1 MIFKSAII
9 EETVEEYIE
18 IIDLNEDGSVM
29 NKRVYSREEIPYNI
43 MERYPMLYTP
53 EEINAQK
60 AAQIELN
67 ETPKE

>member
-18 IIDLNEDGSVM
+18 IIDFNEDGSVL
-29 NKRVYSREEIPYNI
+29 NKREYSREEIPYDI

-60 AAQIELN
+60 AAQIKS
-67 ETPKE
+67 ETPEE